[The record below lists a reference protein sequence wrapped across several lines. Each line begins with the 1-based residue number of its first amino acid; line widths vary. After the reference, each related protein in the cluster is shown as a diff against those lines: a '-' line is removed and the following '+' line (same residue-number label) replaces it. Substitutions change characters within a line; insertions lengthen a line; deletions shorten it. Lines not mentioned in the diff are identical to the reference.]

1 MCHSPSFTASTT
13 GFGLAPAF
21 FAAAL
26 RRFEAFEVVTRL
38 GLLASEAFEA
48 ATFTLREERGIGIKW
63 QWREK
68 TSIPNCRF
76 DSNWRFRWVCWL
88 PIQHGAGPA

>member
-48 ATFTLREERGIGIKW
+48 ATFTLREERGIGIQSRHRGK
-63 QWREK
+63 
-68 TSIPNCRF
+68 
-76 DSNWRFRWVCWL
+76 NWLRSASFSLTVVFYWMHML
-88 PIQHGAGPA
+88 PI